1 MHRLVGRWAFVM
13 TIHQRK
19 DILVPASTR
28 RALGAVLA
36 ALGIVLV
43 FVGAWIVVELGP
55 SGEAQ
60 FRATSKAPGA
70 IVVTSDVLNAVDVPA
85 RVTAT
90 RADGGAVL
98 LAVAPSPDAR
108 AILATSAVS
117 SVSGVRYPAGALD
130 LHASGA
136 GALSDISNA
145 DIWRLSAK
153 GAGSAALVVDQ
164 GMGPETLVVTSGDT
178 TALTDATVTLTWN
191 DRAWFFEALAL
202 ATIGAVLATF
212 AVNDLW
218 QGRLLAVQRHHAK
231 TKTRTETETSEATK

>member
-1 MHRLVGRWAFVM
+1 M

-153 GAGSAALVVDQ
+153 GAGSAALEVDQ
-164 GMGPETLVVTSGDT
+164 GRAPETLVVTSGDS
-178 TALTDATVTLTWN
+178 TALSNVTVTMTWA
-191 DRAWFFEALAL
+191 DRAWFFEALAM
-202 ATIGAVLATF
+202 AMIGAVLAVF
-212 AVNDLW
+212 ALTDLW
-218 QGRLLAVQRHHAK
+218 QGRVITVAGDVAK
-231 TKTRTETETSEATK
+231 TNTLETTK

>member
-1 MHRLVGRWAFVM
+1 MR
-13 TIHQRK
+13 
-19 DILVPASTR
+19 ASTR
-28 RALGAVLA
+28 RALGAVVA

-43 FVGAWIVVELGP
+43 VVGAWMVVVLGP

-60 FRATSKAPGA
+60 FSATSKAPGSIA
-70 IVVTSDVLNAVDVPA
+70 VTPEVLNALDVPV

-90 RADGGAVL
+90 RRDGGAL
-98 LAVAPSPDAR
+98 FLAVAPSPDAR
-108 AILATSAVS
+108 SILAGSAVS
-117 SVSGVRYPAGALD
+117 TVSGVHYPQGHLD
-130 LHASGA
+130 LHASGT
-136 GALSDISNA
+136 GAVTDIRKA
-145 DIWRLSAK
+145 DIWRLTAK

-231 TKTRTETETSEATK
+231 TKTRTETETSEATT

>member
-1 MHRLVGRWAFVM
+1 MR
-13 TIHQRK
+13 
-19 DILVPASTR
+19 ASTR
-28 RALGAVLA
+28 RALGAVVA

-43 FVGAWIVVELGP
+43 VVGAWMVVVLGP

-60 FRATSKAPGA
+60 FSATSKAPGSIA
-70 IVVTSDVLNAVDVPA
+70 VTPEVLNALDVPV

-90 RADGGAVL
+90 RRDGGAL
-98 LAVAPSPDAR
+98 FLAVAPSPDAR
-108 AILATSAVS
+108 SILAGSAVS
-117 SVSGVRYPAGALD
+117 TVSGVHYPQGQLD
-130 LHASGA
+130 LHASGTRA
-136 GALSDISNA
+136 VTDIRKA
-145 DIWRLSAK
+145 DIWRLTAK

-231 TKTRTETETSEATK
+231 TKTRTETETSEATT

>member
-1 MHRLVGRWAFVM
+1 MR
-13 TIHQRK
+13 
-19 DILVPASTR
+19 ASTR
-28 RALGAVLA
+28 RALGAVVA
-36 ALGIVLV
+36 VLGIVLV
-43 FVGAWIVVELGP
+43 IVGAWMVVVLGP

-60 FRATSKAPGA
+60 FSATSKAPGSIA
-70 IVVTSDVLNAVDVPA
+70 VTPEVLNALDVPV

-90 RADGGAVL
+90 RRDGGAL
-98 LAVAPSPDAR
+98 FLAVAPSPDAR
-108 AILATSAVS
+108 SILAGSAVS
-117 SVSGVRYPAGALD
+117 TVSGVHYPQGQLD
-130 LHASGA
+130 LHASGT
-136 GALSDISNA
+136 GAVTDIRKA
-145 DIWRLSAK
+145 DIWRLTAK

-231 TKTRTETETSEATK
+231 TKTRTETSEATT